1 MKKEDITRYVR
12 PEDIP
17 LMDRAIIEPVVTS
30 VAKEMSESHPAQ
42 TVEEWID
49 ILQKALL
56 RGDIVIVIDDTHKRM
71 GIVRT
76 DEPPFTALVSGGKP
90 AGGDSEIKPIDLSKW
105 EQGKE

>member
-17 LMDRAIIEPVVTS
+17 LMDRAIVEPVVTS
-30 VAKEMSESHPAQ
+30 VAKEMSETHPAQ
-42 TVEEWID
+42 SVEEWID

-56 RGDIVIVIDDTHKRM
+56 RGDIVIVIDDKNKRM

-76 DEPPFTALVSGGKP
+76 DEPPFSALVSGGRSLSEE
-90 AGGDSEIKPIDLSKW
+90 SEIKPIDLSRW
-105 EQGKE
+105 EQDTE